1 MRWDELKQNVG
12 DFLHGY
18 FVSEYERKLREQFV
32 DLNDLFMLQC
42 FMELVGL
49 PNPAAIYLLDVYPYF
64 LLPRRVPH
72 LAPAHGHG
80 PIADRQHALLLTCA
94 NFSANASYFSAARAE
109 SARR

>member
-1 MRWDELKQNVG
+1 MRWDELKSNVG

-49 PNPAAIYLLDVYPYF
+49 PNPATIYLLDVYPYF
-64 LLPRRVPH
+64 LEEFHTWHRRM
-72 LAPAHGHG
+72 GMDRS
-80 PIADRQHALLLTCA
+80 PIGSMPCC
-94 NFSANASYFSAARAE
+94 
-109 SARR
+109 